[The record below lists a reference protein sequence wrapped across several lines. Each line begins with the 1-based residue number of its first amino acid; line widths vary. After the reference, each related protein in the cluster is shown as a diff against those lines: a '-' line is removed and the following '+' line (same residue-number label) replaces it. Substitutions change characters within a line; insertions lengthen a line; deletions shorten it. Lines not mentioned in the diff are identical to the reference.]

1 MSTDKRQADTK
12 KITILYERLSR
23 EDGDDVTS
31 LSITNQQKILQ
42 DYAEANGL
50 TPYEHRFDDGK
61 TGTTFARSGWQSLM
75 ADVDAGRVSCI
86 VFKNLDRMGRDY
98 LRVGLYLEQFKELG
112 IRVICVG
119 DNIDTS
125 RGDDDLVPFRALF
138 AEWYS
143 RDCSRKIK
151 AVAHSKGNAGKPL
164 SYNAIYGYV
173 KDPTDKNRWLVDDEA
188 AAVVR
193 RIFQMAADGMGAY
206 QIARKLAADKVEK
219 PSAYFARAKGWSMD
233 GKNGEPYAWNG
244 GTVGNILSKPEYC
257 GHTVNF
263 RTYKESYKGKK
274 FKYNDKSDWKIFEG
288 THDAIISQEQFDI
301 VRRLRG
307 TPRRPNDCGEANPL
321 TGLLFCHE
329 CGRKMYNS
337 RQAKT
342 HYEEHRLGKV
352 YRHKAADFYTCS
364 TNSLAR
370 GVFAEKCSQ
379 HYIRT
384 EVVREI
390 VLATIKA
397 TTAYVR
403 ENEADFAVKIREM
416 STVRQA
422 EAAKA
427 HKKQLTANEKRVAEL
442 DRLFKKT
449 YEDNANGKLSDKR
462 FAQLSADYEMEQA
475 DLQARNVTLAAELA
489 AFDADTLKADR
500 FIELARRYT
509 AFDEL
514 TPRMLNEFVNRVEVW
529 EAEKIDGRRTQ
540 RVDVYLSYIGRFELP
555 AEEKAPPTPEET
567 AAEEKRKAK
576 LARQREANRRWYAK
590 KRAEQLAAEAVTEQT
605 ATA

>member
-1 MSTDKRQADTK
+1 M
-12 KITILYERLSR
+12 
-23 EDGDDVTS
+23 TS

-50 TPYEHRFDDGK
+50 IPYEHRFDDGK

-75 ADVDAGRVSCI
+75 AEVLAGNVKCL
-86 VFKNLDRMGRDY
+86 VFKNLDRMGRDH

-112 IRVICVG
+112 IRVVCVG
-119 DNIDTS
+119 DNIDTE
-125 RGDDDLVPFRALF
+125 RGDDDLAPFRALF

-173 KDPTDKNRWLVDDEA
+173 KDPSDKNRWLVDDEA

-193 RIFQMAADGMGAY
+193 RIFQMAAEGMGAY
-206 QIARKLAADKVEK
+206 QIARRLAADKVEK
-219 PSAYFARAKGWSMD
+219 PSAYFARTKGWSMD

-263 RTYKESYKGKK
+263 RTYKDSYKGKK
-274 FKYNDKSDWKIFEG
+274 FKYNPKENWKVFEN
-288 THDAIISQEQFDI
+288 THPALITREQFD
-301 VRRLRG
+301 VVQKLRG
-307 TPRRPNDCGEANPL
+307 TPRRPDDCGEANPL

-342 HYEEHRLGKV
+342 HYEEHRLGKT
-352 YRHKAADFYTCS
+352 YRHKVADFYTCS
-364 TNSLAR
+364 TYSLAK
-370 GVFAEKCSQ
+370 GVFTEKCSQ

-384 EVVREI
+384 EAVREI
-390 VLATIKA
+390 VLDAIRKTA
-397 TTAYVR
+397 AYVR
-403 ENEADFAVKIREM
+403 ENEAEFAAKIREL

-427 HKKQLTANEKRVAEL
+427 HKKQLAANEKRIAEL
-442 DRLFKKT
+442 DHLFKKT
-449 YEDNANGKLSDKR
+449 YEDNASGKLSDRR
-462 FAQLSADYEMEQA
+462 FRQLSEEYEQEQA
-475 DLQARNVTLAAELA
+475 DLRERNVTLAADIE

-500 FIELARRYT
+500 FIELVRGYT
-509 AFDEL
+509 EFDEL
-514 TPRMLNEFVNRVEVW
+514 TPQMLNEFVSRVEVW
-529 EAEKIDGRRTQ
+529 EAEKVDGQRTQ
-540 RVDVYLSYIGRFELP
+540 RVDVYLSYIGKFELP

-567 AAEEKRKAK
+567 AAEEKRRAK
-576 LARQREANRRWYAK
+576 LAKQREANKRWYAK
-590 KRAEQLAAEAVTEQT
+590 KRADQLAAQAIATQA